1 MNYKFYI
8 ININNDEIL
17 GTNNERV
24 ALKCSKDNNFYVI
37 DTSINSMLYK
47 EKKFTIK
54 EYSDILTEKE

>member
-8 ININNDEIL
+8 VDVINDEIL
-17 GTNNERV
+17 GTSSEKV
-24 ALKCSKDNNFYVI
+24 ALKCSKDDNFYVI

-54 EYSDILTEKE
+54 EYGAIL